1 MDLTS
6 VIIAVVAI
14 AVLGIM
20 IYLVPIIRKWA
31 AKNNVPIEKIL
42 DSAESMTKI
51 AEGIAKQMF
60 PAQAAYI
67 DMVAK
72 VAQLAVKYAEQLY
85 LSGKIQPEERKDK
98 AIEFVKM
105 SLVDAGVDVTNKNE
119 DFIEA
124 VVESTVFLL
133 PKTHKEE

>member
-14 AVLGIM
+14 AVLCIM
-20 IYLVPIIRKWA
+20 IYLVPKIRKWA
-31 AKNNVPIEKIL
+31 INNNIPIEKIL

-67 DMVAK
+67 DIVAK
-72 VAQLAVKYAEQLY
+72 AAQLAVKYAEQLY
-85 LSGKIQPEERKDK
+85 LSGKIKSEERKDK

-105 SLVDAGVDVTNKNE
+105 TLVDAGVDVTEKNE
-119 DFIEA
+119 QFIDA
-124 VVESTVFLL
+124 VVESAVFLL
-133 PKTHKEE
+133 PKTHQEE